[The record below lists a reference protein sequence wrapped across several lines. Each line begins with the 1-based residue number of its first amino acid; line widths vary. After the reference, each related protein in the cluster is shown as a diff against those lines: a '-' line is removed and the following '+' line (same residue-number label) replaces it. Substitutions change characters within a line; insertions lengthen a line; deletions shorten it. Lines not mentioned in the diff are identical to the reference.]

1 MSEPV
6 KEYWPEYYESILEF
20 LELSGTEDAELGDLE
35 QSINRLFDDQFVLT
49 AGYEAVKRREKMLG
63 IQADSAT
70 ETLDFRRKRI
80 INRYSTKPPFTLRYL
95 QERLD
100 FLVGKDKAVTS
111 VDAQNFILFV
121 RTAIEDALLFKE
133 VERTVKTI
141 KPANLVYNQLTA
153 LGGEIAMEEHI
164 KRRELERK
172 PRFSTTWRLGTT
184 PYAVAGPE
192 VIVK

>member
-1 MSEPV
+1 MNKTV
-6 KEYWPEYYESILEF
+6 KEYWPEYYGTILEF
-20 LELSGTEDAELGDLE
+20 LELSGTEDIELDDLE
-35 QSINRLFDDQFVLT
+35 EAVGLLFDDQFVLT

-63 IQADSAT
+63 IQADSTT

-111 VDAQNFILFV
+111 VDSQDFILFV
-121 RTAIEDALLFKE
+121 RTAIENAMLFQE

-141 KPANLVYNQLTA
+141 KPANLVYNQQTA
-153 LGGEIAMEEHI
+153 LNAEVRLEEHASW
-164 KRRELERK
+164 RRLERK
-172 PRFSTTWRLGTT
+172 TRLRATWYLGST
-184 PYAVAGPE
+184 PFAVAGAE
-192 VIVK
+192 VNIK